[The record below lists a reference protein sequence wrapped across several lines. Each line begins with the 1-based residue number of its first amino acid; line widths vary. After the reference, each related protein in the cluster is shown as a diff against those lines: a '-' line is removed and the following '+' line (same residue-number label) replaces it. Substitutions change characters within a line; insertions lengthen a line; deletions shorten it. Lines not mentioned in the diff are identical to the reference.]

1 VSIYEYIMV
10 YGKKHYFV
18 SFPGTML
25 SNTERNG
32 KTSNGEK
39 KSGRLDLGGLLD
51 GGRRNHKGFQRVRT
65 DEAEADL
72 LDQDDESSSDD
83 DEEEF
88 SVPALRA

>member
-1 VSIYEYIMV
+1 
-10 YGKKHYFV
+10 
-18 SFPGTML
+18 ML
-25 SNTERNG
+25 SNSERNG
-32 KTSNGEK
+32 KTSSSSSHGEK
-39 KSGRLDLGGLLD
+39 KKKKGLDLGGLLD

-72 LDQDDESSSDD
+72 LDQQDETSSDDD